1 MENIFNNIVDISKS
15 AIVVNNNNTKI
26 ELDIVNQPDIEKQ
39 CEEEDILK
47 IKKVITSQLNNDNL
61 SQNVININML
71 LSNNADNNSSNI
83 EFSSNTKKS
92 RYEDLTKIMTH
103 INELNEKIIY
113 YNALSKLKENENQQL
128 LNENK
133 SLRTNL
139 ILIKRRFN
147 LR

>member
-83 EFSSNTKKS
+83 ELSSNTKKS